1 MTSIILSTAFALCAA
16 LALVIMA
23 GALYLHILGRRLA
36 DVSARLQAAKRAMRL
51 AVEPDDRAA
60 RRVEVTKLEREMWG
74 IEKRIR
80 RIESFL

>member
-1 MTSIILSTAFALCAA
+1 MTPLIYATFVLCLTIGAGVVAL
-16 LALVIMA
+16 
-23 GALYLHILGRRLA
+23 ALYLHILGRRLA

-51 AVEPDDRAA
+51 AVEPDDRVA
-60 RRVEVTKLEREMWG
+60 RRVDVTKLEREMWG